1 MADESTL
8 EFKKQEKLNV
18 RQQQTVLLLN
28 KAREDANKIEQY
40 KQKLRQSQNGGVFT
54 NRLKVIADAKM

>member
-18 RQQQTVLLLN
+18 RQQQTVLLLS
-28 KAREDANKIEQY
+28 KAREDANKIE
-40 KQKLRQSQNGGVFT
+40 
-54 NRLKVIADAKM
+54 